1 MKIHINI
8 PLTVQQPESARLAF
22 SEFKTASQAIRSND
36 EDIELV
42 TESSASEQPLE
53 GSEEVKPMEGPTV
66 ALKSSEDKTSSK
78 SELNSSESSSLPSTT
93 SATSDVLEITTTLD
107 SNMASQLSTAQQQ
120 QQPEKQQLKKETEAV
135 KELLSKDED
144 CNSDLNPNCMPAT
157 TLASSDVASEP
168 EEQTT
173 LQQLL
178 SSSLEVVTSS
188 ILEASEGFC
197 SEQDADCSLKP
208 TAAMLTQ
215 HNQVTFC
222 DIL

>member
-135 KELLSKDED
+135 KELSKDED

-157 TLASSDVASEP
+157 TLASSEVASEP